1 MSLRAIWRV
10 NYKDKDSA
18 ENLIASKRRDLD
30 EKLAKIKG
38 VHFFFSSITGTRTNA
53 KTSRKEKDKLDAN
66 QQGSSSDKK
75 NDSMSD
81 ETEDL
86 FSHFYPG
93 IAYFIAFTPVPLV
106 ILTDFLNFCT
116 LKTQKLRLTSSRHV

>member
-1 MSLRAIWRV
+1 MSLRAAWRV
-10 NYKDKDSA
+10 NYKDNDLA
-18 ENLIASKRRDLD
+18 DNVIASKRRNLD
-30 EKLAKIKG
+30 EKIEG

-66 QQGSSSDKK
+66 QQGFSSDKK

-81 ETEDL
+81 EIEDL

-93 IAYFIAFTPVPLV
+93 IAYFIAFSL
-106 ILTDFLNFCT
+106 
-116 LKTQKLRLTSSRHV
+116 